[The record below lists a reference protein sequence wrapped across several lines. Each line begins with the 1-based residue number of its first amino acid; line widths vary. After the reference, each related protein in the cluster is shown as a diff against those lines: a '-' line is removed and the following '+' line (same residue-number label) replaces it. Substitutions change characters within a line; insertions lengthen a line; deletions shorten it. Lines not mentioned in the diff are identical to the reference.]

1 MQFANRGWEI
11 ASHVLEKHCARV
23 RAAGPWRWKCVL
35 ENGSLLAMEASLGDG
50 FLHLATWPHAP
61 SPSVPAV
68 ERALRANVNLRGG
81 VRLALDSSSRNLHLR
96 ADLPVVDELQL
107 AGALQ
112 SAVGGFHGGIMAI
125 DALDTQ
131 PEPAPAEASAS
142 FAVNLADVLRDVAW
156 PHSQRSANE
165 FSAELDAESAPPATL
180 HSRHGRIEAEVE
192 LVRSNVA
199 SGAGGRALAVFLLT
213 ANTGLCFCRAG
224 SEPAQ
229 DQEVYRLQS
238 CISASPAP
246 EEVESALGALSVAY
260 RCCVREASVLL
271 NEGAAE
277 TYLSVRN
284 FNPQSQSA
292 GNKED

>member
-1 MQFANRGWEI
+1 MPNPLPRRLFIRVTAGSKRKWNWFDRM
-11 ASHVLEKHCARV
+11 SLPAR
-23 RAAGPWRWKCVL
+23 C
-35 ENGSLLAMEASLGDG
+35 
-50 FLHLATWPHAP
+50 
-61 SPSVPAV
+61 
-68 ERALRANVNLRGG
+68 
-81 VRLALDSSSRNLHLR
+81 
-96 ADLPVVDELQL
+96 
-107 AGALQ
+107 
-112 SAVGGFHGGIMAI
+112 
-125 DALDTQ
+125 
-131 PEPAPAEASAS
+131 
-142 FAVNLADVLRDVAW
+142 
-156 PHSQRSANE
+156 
-165 FSAELDAESAPPATL
+165 
-180 HSRHGRIEAEVE
+180 
-192 LVRSNVA
+192 
-199 SGAGGRALAVFLLT
+199 GRALAVFLLT